1 MDTAAM
7 KPLSEQ
13 TLMNNYVFS
22 QVMREPKRI
31 RPLLEFILG
40 KKIRLIRM
48 VDPEKTMKERFQSKG
63 IRLDLYV
70 EDVDGVVY
78 DCEVQTTDEKNLPR
92 RMRYYQA
99 MLDITFFRA
108 GSDYNKM
115 RKSYVVFI
123 CSFDPYDEGRY
134 IYTFQ
139 NRCDQNY
146 DLLFGDDAVKVVV
159 NTKGTKG
166 EISPE
171 LKEAILYL
179 DHEEITGSYS
189 EELDEAVQK
198 LKSSE
203 EEGQK
208 AMLLSIYLEEQKTVG
223 KYKGLVELIRGWY
236 DRKSKVP
243 MKEAAEVVGITVP
256 QFEGVLALIKEHPD
270 WDDEEI
276 ADKANWR
283 YNVE

>member
-1 MDTAAM
+1 MDTAEI

-40 KKIRLIRM
+40 KKIRLIHM
-48 VDPEKTMKERFQSKG
+48 VEPEKTMKERFKAKG

-70 EDVDGVVY
+70 EDVDGVDY

-108 GSDYNKM
+108 GKDYNKM

-123 CSFDPYDEGRY
+123 CSFDLYGEGRY

-146 DLLFGDDAVKVVV
+146 ELLFGDDAVKVVV

-171 LKEAILYL
+171 LKETILYL

-223 KYKGLVELIRGWY
+223 KYKKLVEQIRGWH
-236 DRKSKVP
+236 DDKDDLPAPRMAKCLRISLP
-243 MKEAAEVVGITVP
+243 I
-256 QFEGVLALIKEHPD
+256 FEGVLALIKEHPD

-283 YNVE
+283 

>member
-1 MDTAAM
+1 MCIRIWGTISLRSYFRAARKAKVMDTAAI

-115 RKSYVVFI
+115 RKSYVIFI

-139 NRCDQNY
+139 NRCDQNH

-159 NTKGTKG
+159 NTKGKVENAFPYATCRK
-166 EISPE
+166 
-171 LKEAILYL
+171 
-179 DHEEITGSYS
+179 
-189 EELDEAVQK
+189 V
-198 LKSSE
+198 
-203 EEGQK
+203 
-208 AMLLSIYLEEQKTVG
+208 MG
-223 KYKGLVELIRGWY
+223 KRDAGY
-236 DRKSKVP
+236 D
-243 MKEAAEVVGITVP
+243 AFIIEV
-256 QFEGVLALIKEHPD
+256 K
-270 WDDEEI
+270 
-276 ADKANWR
+276 
-283 YNVE
+283 